1 MARPRHIQCFCDN
14 EAVVHVVA
22 SRYSKSTDLMH
33 LLHCLFF
40 FEAYYQLHITAM
52 HVPGCKNALA
62 DDLSRNC
69 VSSFP
74 LQAPHMPPRPVL
86 LPALDLL
93 LNPAMDWSSAAWIE
107 LIRTIVL

>member
-1 MARPRHIQCFCDN
+1 MARPRHIRCFCDN
-14 EAVVHVVA
+14 EAVMHVVA

-52 HVPGCKNALA
+52 HVPGSKKALA
-62 DDLSRNC
+62 DDLSRTVT
-69 VSSFP
+69 VSLLSP
-74 LQAPHMPPRPVL
+74 YRHLTCQHVL
-86 LPALDLL
+86 HLALDLL